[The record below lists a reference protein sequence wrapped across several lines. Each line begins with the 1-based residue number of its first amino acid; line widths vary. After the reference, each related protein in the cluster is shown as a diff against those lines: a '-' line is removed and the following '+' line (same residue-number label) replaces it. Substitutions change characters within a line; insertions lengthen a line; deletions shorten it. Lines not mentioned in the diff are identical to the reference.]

1 MDKRNWKKKTV
12 DDTVCEIH
20 KFSGYA
26 VLSNC
31 FVRSTNLGCPAIGLL
46 GRVMDLPLTWIF
58 SKATPH
64 RAGGADA
71 QSDFSSDCIEMTPLG
86 WRPARNFCAR

>member
-1 MDKRNWKKKTV
+1 MDKRNRKKKTV

-31 FVRSTNLGCPAIGLL
+31 FVRSTKLGCPAIGLL
-46 GRVMDLPLTWIF
+46 GRVMDLPPTGH
-58 SKATPH
+58 SRERVYQRSYAH
-64 RAGGADA
+64 RRQEACGDRAGRAAAD
-71 QSDFSSDCIEMTPLG
+71 S
-86 WRPARNFCAR
+86 